1 MFSNY
6 SPGHFD
12 AAPPETRNEMT
23 PFRFAFITDTHL
35 YLNAPKNFA
44 SGLQRQKESPELYKK
59 LIEQLNAFAPAFVI
73 HGGDIVCGG
82 KSFDMTAD
90 DYEYALHRAKR
101 FSERLNA
108 PCYYIPGN
116 HDLDPETGSKAS
128 YRALFGIDG
137 RTYHSFVHEQIRFIL
152 LDAQE
157 VPEDLTHGYIDTEQL
172 TWLESELKC
181 ASDKREEIFIFA
193 HQLLLPSVEF
203 QGLGSRVA
211 NSAEVLEV
219 VAPFERDILAC
230 FSGHLHLN
238 RVYRE
243 QGILCIVSAGPIC
256 YPMTYRQIYV
266 SADKFEGRTEQI
278 ELPDAFAGSEMA
290 NPDNNLYLSGRPRDQ
305 EFSIP
310 RG

>member
-1 MFSNY
+1 
-6 SPGHFD
+6 
-12 AAPPETRNEMT
+12 MT
-23 PFRFAFITDTHL
+23 TFKFAFITDTHL

-44 SGLQRQKESPELYKK
+44 SGLQRQKESPELYQK
-59 LIEQLNAFAPAFVI
+59 LIEQLNAFDPAFVI

-90 DYEYALHRAKR
+90 DYEYALHRAKHYAQT
-101 FSERLNA
+101 LNA

-116 HDLDPETGSKAS
+116 HDLDPESGSKAS
-128 YRALFGIDG
+128 YTAIFGIDC
-137 RTYHSFVHEQIRFIL
+137 RTYHSFMHQGIRFIL
-152 LDAQE
+152 LDVQE
-157 VPEDLTHGYIDTEQL
+157 VPEDLTHGYIGTVQL
-172 TWLESELKC
+172 GWLESELKS
-181 ASDKREEIFIFA
+181 AADKGQEVFIFS
-193 HQLLLPSVEF
+193 HQLLFPSVEF

-219 VAPFERDILAC
+219 IAPFDRNILAC
-230 FSGHLHLN
+230 FCGHLHLN
-238 RVYRE
+238 RIFRE
-243 QGILCIVSAGPIC
+243 QGILCIVSAGTIC

-278 ELPDAFAGSEMA
+278 ALPAAFERSEAA
-290 NPDNNLYLSGRPRDQ
+290 NVDNNPYLSGRTRDQ